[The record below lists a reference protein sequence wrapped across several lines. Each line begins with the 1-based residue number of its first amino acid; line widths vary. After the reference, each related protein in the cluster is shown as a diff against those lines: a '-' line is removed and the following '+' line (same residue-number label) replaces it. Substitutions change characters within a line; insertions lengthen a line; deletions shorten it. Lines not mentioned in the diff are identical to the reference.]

1 MKLALQEQTEPAPKA
16 VSLTGDKVKL
26 VAGRTAPARKKFA

>member
-1 MKLALQEQTEPAPKA
+1 MKLAVREQTEPTPKA

-26 VAGRTAPARKKFA
+26 VAGKTAPLRKKIA